1 MNRRKRT
8 LLIFGLALLFLA
20 AVTLSGMLCH
30 DAARKTD
37 FSVKNLRPCGL
48 YLFGT
53 DWLGRDM
60 LARTLTG
67 LSMSIRIG
75 LCTAGIS
82 ACIALTLGIMSA
94 VLGIIALVS
103 LFFAVYETFRNQG
116 QALVKYGVAALFALL
131 FALAGIVLGIMSKM
145 EEDRFYLFSYLGII
159 LNLLAIAGI
168 GFIIYAGVYGI

>member
-1 MNRRKRT
+1 MGRKY
-8 LLIFGLALLFLA
+8 IF
-20 AVTLSGMLCH
+20 TNKKES
-30 DAARKTD
+30 K
-37 FSVKNLRPCGL
+37 K
-48 YLFGT
+48 
-53 DWLGRDM
+53 
-60 LARTLTG
+60 
-67 LSMSIRIG
+67 
-75 LCTAGIS
+75 
-82 ACIALTLGIMSA
+82 GIMSA

-168 GFIIYAGVYGI
+168 GFIIYAEVYGI

>member
-1 MNRRKRT
+1 MGRKY
-8 LLIFGLALLFLA
+8 IF
-20 AVTLSGMLCH
+20 TNKKES
-30 DAARKTD
+30 K
-37 FSVKNLRPCGL
+37 K
-48 YLFGT
+48 
-53 DWLGRDM
+53 
-60 LARTLTG
+60 
-67 LSMSIRIG
+67 
-75 LCTAGIS
+75 
-82 ACIALTLGIMSA
+82 GIMSA

-145 EEDRFYLFSYLGII
+145 EEDRFSLFSYLGII